1 MQDDDGKSVVLMKY
15 ENNWISRINIV
26 ENWTGKMQIT
36 YISIPNAIHCYCTKL
51 SNMTNMGTYCFK
63 HTIPPF
69 QFIDKVIIYTWLLI
83 GVFFWVFFTKAV
95 ATDNKSISQ
104 HMKATDVSW
113 KVTDKKK
120 VSLTCCLYK
129 YLWIFN
135 GKWLIKSRNIIIV
148 MKNKEF
154 EIQTIYY
161 RSGES
166 ENNFV
171 TL

>member
-69 QFIDKVIIYTWLLI
+69 HFIDKVIIYTWLLI
-83 GVFFWVFFTKAV
+83 GVFLGFFFTKAV

-104 HMKATDVSW
+104 HMQATDVSW
-113 KVTDKKK
+113 KVTDEKKYRLP
-120 VSLTCCLYK
+120 VVYINTCEFLMA
-129 YLWIFN
+129 N
-135 GKWLIKSRNIIIV
+135 GLSNHG
-148 MKNKEF
+148 
-154 EIQTIYY
+154 T
-161 RSGES
+161 
-166 ENNFV
+166 
-171 TL
+171 

>member
-36 YISIPNAIHCYCTKL
+36 CILIPNAIRCYCTKL

-69 QFIDKVIIYTWLLI
+69 HFIDKVIIYTWLPI
-83 GVFFWVFFTKAV
+83 GFFFWFFFFTKAV
-95 ATDNKSISQ
+95 NFTAYAGDRCILKSYR
-104 HMKATDVSW
+104 W
-113 KVTDKKK
+113 KK

-148 MKNKEF
+148 MKNKEV